1 MSALAQTCRLV
12 GTGEIGC
19 HPTHDILHPI
29 AMTQR
34 RKWTA
39 IPGLLALA
47 VGAIMLSAY
56 SGASSSQGR
65 GPAQPINFPH
75 PRHAGA
81 VKDGG
86 LGMNCLYCHNT
97 GNKSFDVGM
106 PAVSTC
112 MGCHAVVATGKPEIK
127 KLWQYAD
134 VAGQGKNARPIPWE
148 RIHKVPEYVHFP
160 HVRHVNAGVTCQT
173 CHGQVQK
180 MDRVYQYA
188 SLNMGWCVNC
198 HVNGYDP
205 KEGQKAAG
213 YDNVVAANYSGGAPY
228 GTAGTRAGISET
240 SAGVT
245 PPGMGLPRDTA
256 VHTAGATPSAERRRA
271 RYDCSACH
279 Y

>member
-1 MSALAQTCRLV
+1 
-12 GTGEIGC
+12 
-19 HPTHDILHPI
+19 
-29 AMTQR
+29 MTQR

-39 IPGLLALA
+39 IPGLLLLVIGA
-47 VGAIMLSAY
+47 VVLSAY
-56 SGASSSQGR
+56 SGASSSQGNQ
-65 GPAQPINFPH
+65 PKQPINFPH

-97 GNKSFDVGM
+97 ANKSFDVGM

-112 MGCHAVVATGKPEIK
+112 LGCHTA
-127 KLWQYAD
+127 
-134 VAGQGKNARPIPWE
+134 VAGTTPQAKAEIAKLRKYGADKRPVPWV

-180 MDRVYQYA
+180 MNQVYQYA
-188 SLNMGWCVNC
+188 SLNMGWCINC

-213 YDNVVAANYSGGAPY
+213 YDNVTPAGYSGGAPY
-228 GTAGTRAGISET
+228 GTPGTNAGIST
-240 SAGVT
+240 VAAST
-245 PPGMGLPRDTA
+245 PPGMTLPRDSAHSAVAGSTA
-256 VHTAGATPSAERRRA
+256 PTPSAERRRA
-271 RYDCSACH
+271 RYDCSSCH

>member
-1 MSALAQTCRLV
+1 
-12 GTGEIGC
+12 
-19 HPTHDILHPI
+19 
-29 AMTQR
+29 MTQR

-39 IPGLLALA
+39 IPGLFALMIGA
-47 VGAIMLSAY
+47 VVLSAY

-75 PRHAGA
+75 PKHAGA

-86 LGMNCLYCHNT
+86 LGMNCLYCHNNA
-97 GNKSFDVGM
+97 NKSYDVGM
-106 PAVSTC
+106 PAVGTC
-112 MGCHAVVATGKPEIK
+112 MGCHNTVAAANPEIK
-127 KLWQYAD
+127 KLAKYAAD
-134 VAGQGKNARPIPWE
+134 GQPVPWE

-188 SLNMGWCVNC
+188 SLNMGWCINC

-213 YDNVVAANYSGGAPY
+213 YDNVPPAGYNHGAPY
-228 GTAGTRAGISET
+228 GTPGTRAGIATTE
-240 SAGVT
+240 AGAT
-245 PPGMGLPRDTA
+245 PPGMTLPADTT
-256 VHTAGATPSAERRRA
+256 HGNGATPSVERRRA
-271 RYDCSACH
+271 RYDCASCH